1 MIWLIFV
8 GLFVLVIGI
17 YWMSSSS
24 RRRGYR
30 NPKSRDTYLSLAEH
44 QREEDEIRF
53 REMEERRQP

>member
-1 MIWLIFV
+1 
-8 GLFVLVIGI
+8 
-17 YWMSSSS
+17 MSSSS

-53 REMEERRQP
+53 REMEERRQPRRWRRR